1 MTSSDTAPS
10 NTRLPLLVAA
20 GLGFVV
26 LALAWWLSRPGAGID
41 ALPVYEAEL
50 TEDGAVILPPEMI
63 AAAGLVV
70 VDVESDTRPD
80 TFEATA
86 LVALDET
93 RTARIGSLVEGVVSA
108 TYREV
113 GARVPAGTVLAAIH
127 SHVVHDAWAGYRKA
141 VADRRRL
148 ANEVSYVTQAEAR
161 ATRLFADRAVSAQAV
176 ERAEADRLAAEE
188 QLIAADAELRRAADE
203 LEHLGIDATAG
214 GVEEDADRIPAR
226 APIGGVVLERLVTP
240 GTAVTPGTPLFVVSD
255 LASVWV
261 LAEID
266 ERRIAQVAVG
276 QPAIVRVSAYPDD
289 TFAGRV
295 TFVGDTVNPR
305 TRRVLVR
312 CEVPNPEG
320 LLKPEMFATVTLGSG
335 EPRTVVTVPAVAVH
349 DLDGH
354 TVVFVEEAPGRLR
367 PRRVVVASE
376 RDGRVDVID
385 GLSRGMRVA
394 TTGSFLVK
402 SELLRSALVE
412 D

>member
-1 MTSSDTAPS
+1 MTSSDTAS
-10 NTRLPLLVAA
+10 SSSRLPLLVAA
-20 GLGFVV
+20 GLGLVV
-26 LALAWWLSRPGAGID
+26 LALAWWLSRPD
-41 ALPVYEAEL
+41 TSVEDLPVYEAEL

-63 AAAGLVV
+63 AAAGLQV

-148 ANEVSYVTQAEAR
+148 ANEVTYVTQAEAR
-161 ATRLFADRAVSAQAV
+161 AARLFTDRAVSSQAV
-176 ERAEADRLAAEE
+176 ERAQADRLAAEE
-188 QLIAADAELRRAADE
+188 QLAAADAEVRRAIDE
-203 LEHLGIDATAG
+203 LEHLGIDATVSAATE
-214 GVEEDADRIPAR
+214 VADRIPAR

-255 LASVWV
+255 LGTLWV

-276 QPAIVRVSAYPDD
+276 QPAAIRVSAYPDD

-320 LLKPEMFATVTLGSG
+320 RLKPEMFATVTLGSG

-349 DLDGH
+349 DLEGH
-354 TVVFVEEAPGRLR
+354 AVVFVEEAPGRFR
-367 PRRVVVASE
+367 PRRVVVATE
-376 RDGRVDVID
+376 RDGRVDVIE
-385 GLSRGMRVA
+385 GLSPGMRVA
-394 TTGSFLVK
+394 TAGSFLVK